1 LAARITLPDTTPAPD
16 NAGLMTIEEAADYL
30 RFHAS
35 TVYRLA
41 RQGAIPAV
49 KVGKQWRI
57 HRPTLEEWVRSQMQQ
72 PK

>member
-1 LAARITLPDTTPAPD
+1 
-16 NAGLMTIEEAADYL
+16 MTIEEAADYL
-30 RFHAS
+30 RFHPS

-57 HRPTLEEWVRSQMQQ
+57 HRQTLEDWVRRQMQGSQ
-72 PK
+72 

>member
-1 LAARITLPDTTPAPD
+1 MQPVRGNKD
-16 NAGLMTIEEAADYL
+16 NSGLMTIEEAADYL

-57 HRPTLEEWVRSQMQQ
+57 DRQTLEDWVRRKLQTGTG
-72 PK
+72 